1 MITLLD
7 NNSNSYE
14 NIKKIVIEAG
24 EAASKSLKLFFVAR
38 M

>member
-14 NIKKIVIEAG
+14 KIKKVVIEAG
-24 EAASKSLKLFFVAR
+24 EAASESLA
-38 M
+38 